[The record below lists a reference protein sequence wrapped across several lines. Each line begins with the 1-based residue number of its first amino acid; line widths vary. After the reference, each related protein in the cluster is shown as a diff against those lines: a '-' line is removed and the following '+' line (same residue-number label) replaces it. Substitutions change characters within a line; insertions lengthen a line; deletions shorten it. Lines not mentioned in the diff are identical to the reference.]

1 MYQKNNSIRKWADTY
16 QEKTY
21 AWPINTW
28 NDAQHPSLLEKYT
41 QNYNEVP
48 PHTSQ
53 TGHHQKI
60 CKQYMLERMWGK
72 RNPLALLVRI

>member
-28 NDAQHPSLLEKYT
+28 NDAQHPSLLEK
-41 QNYNEVP
+41 
-48 PHTSQ
+48 
-53 TGHHQKI
+53 
-60 CKQYMLERMWGK
+60 CKSKPQ
-72 RNPLALLVRI
+72 